1 METYL
6 DNSATTRVSD
16 TVAAL
21 IHRMMTEEYGNPSSL
36 HRKGFL
42 AEQRMTAAREQI
54 AAVLGVRR
62 EEIAFTSCGSEA
74 NNLAVLGAVRANR
87 RTGSKV
93 VTTAVEHDSLLAAAA
108 QLEKEGFQVVRVAP
122 RSDGSLD
129 PQEVAAQVDENTVL
143 VSVMHVN
150 SETGAIN
157 DLRTIARL
165 AKRNNPKVLVHGDC
179 VQSFGRLPIAPESWK
194 LDLVTMSGHK
204 IHGPKGVAALYHRK
218 GVRVQPLYYGS
229 AQEYGF
235 HPGTENVPGICGF
248 GLAAEE
254 IWAGQ
259 KKNMAL
265 YTELR
270 QLLLEKCREI
280 PGVCINSPLDGAPY
294 ITNLSVP
301 GVRSEVMIHYL
312 EQLGIYVSSGSACS
326 KGARSHVLTAMAL
339 PLERVDSA
347 VRVSLCRDNTPED
360 IEYFCACLA
369 KGAREIARVRP

>member
-1 METYL
+1 MEIYL

-54 AAVLGVRR
+54 AAVLGARR

-165 AKRNNPKVLVHGDC
+165 AKRNNPKVLVMETVSRASDGC
-179 VQSFGRLPIAPESWK
+179 P
-194 LDLVTMSGHK
+194 
-204 IHGPKGVAALYHRK
+204 
-218 GVRVQPLYYGS
+218 
-229 AQEYGF
+229 
-235 HPGTENVPGICGF
+235 
-248 GLAAEE
+248 
-254 IWAGQ
+254 
-259 KKNMAL
+259 
-265 YTELR
+265 
-270 QLLLEKCREI
+270 
-280 PGVCINSPLDGAPY
+280 SPLKA
-294 ITNLSVP
+294 
-301 GVRSEVMIHYL
+301 
-312 EQLGIYVSSGSACS
+312 GSW
-326 KGARSHVLTAMAL
+326 
-339 PLERVDSA
+339 
-347 VRVSLCRDNTPED
+347 
-360 IEYFCACLA
+360 IW
-369 KGAREIARVRP
+369 

>member
-16 TVAAL
+16 SVAAL

-42 AEQRMTAAREQI
+42 AEQRMTAAREQV
-54 AAVLGVRR
+54 AAVLGARR

-74 NNLAVLGAVRANR
+74 NNLAVLGGVRANR
-87 RTGSKV
+87 HGGRKV

-122 RSDGSLD
+122 RPDGSLD

-150 SETGAIN
+150 SETGAVN

-194 LDLVTMSGHK
+194 LDLVTISGHK

-229 AQEYGF
+229 PQEQGF

-259 KKNMAL
+259 KNHMAR
-265 YTELR
+265 YQELR
-270 QLLLEKCREI
+270 QLLLERCGEI

-301 GVRSEVMIHYL
+301 GIRSEVMIHYL
-312 EQLGIYVSSGSACS
+312 EQFGIYVSSGSACS
-326 KGARSHVLTAMAL
+326 KGARSHVLTAMGL

-347 VRVSLCRDNTPED
+347 VRVSLCRDNTRED
-360 IEYFCACLA
+360 VEHFCACLA
-369 KGAREIARVRP
+369 RGAREIARVRP